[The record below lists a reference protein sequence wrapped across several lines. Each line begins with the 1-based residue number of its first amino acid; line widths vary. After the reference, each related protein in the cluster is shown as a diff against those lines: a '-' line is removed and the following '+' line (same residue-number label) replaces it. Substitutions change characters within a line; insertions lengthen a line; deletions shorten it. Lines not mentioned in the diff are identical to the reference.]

1 MSEKSG
7 IRKIFIIFGLILVIF
22 LVISLIVYF
31 DQYALLI
38 KHIDQ
43 IKPKIG
49 NWVFNNQTKA
59 EHYISK
65 AYEKIKKI
73 LQV

>member
-7 IRKIFIIFGLILVIF
+7 IRKLIIIFGLILIVC
-22 LVISLIVYF
+22 LVISLFVYF
-31 DQYALLI
+31 DQRTN
-38 KHIDQ
+38 HFDQ

-65 AYEKIKKI
+65 AYEKVKKI
-73 LQV
+73 IW